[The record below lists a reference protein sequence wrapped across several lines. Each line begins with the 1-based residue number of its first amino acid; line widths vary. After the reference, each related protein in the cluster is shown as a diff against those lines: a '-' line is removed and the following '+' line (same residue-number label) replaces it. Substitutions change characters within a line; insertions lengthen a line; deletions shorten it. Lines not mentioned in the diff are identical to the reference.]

1 MSRRPRPHGSLPGVT
16 LPPEPAER
24 HRAPALW
31 LVVAAIVLAPFA
43 AWRWGAYEGLAVL
56 VSTLVLAAVARL
68 IGRGRRPEGIAVR
81 STWLDVVV
89 LLGLALG
96 IGVLMLTPGV

>member
-1 MSRRPRPHGSLPGVT
+1 MTT
-16 LPPEPAER
+16 LPDAADR

-31 LVVAAIVLAPFA
+31 LVVLAIVASTVSA
-43 AWRWGAYEGLAVL
+43 VRYGAFTGAAVL
-56 VSTLVLAAVARL
+56 VCTLVLAAVARL

-81 STWLDVVV
+81 STWIDVTI
-89 LLGLALG
+89 LLGLAAG